1 MFESSDDSEEES
13 APKPT
18 LGEMLGRL
26 RDQREQ
32 KNQER
37 LHREARE
44 WDKQQ
49 RINPVPNPLLMPVAG
64 EQSPKES
71 SPDTVISSM

>member
-18 LGEMLGRL
+18 LGELLGRL
-26 RDQREQ
+26 REEQ
-32 KNQER
+32 
-37 LHREARE
+37 
-44 WDKQQ
+44 QQ
-49 RINPVPNPLLMPVAG
+49 INPVPNPTLLMPM
-64 EQSPKES
+64 EQTTATGVQTPKES